1 MCVADPTTHTCFRSS
16 FLLSKNPLNIQ
27 LLPHVG
33 DRREVSQVESCH
45 FPMVFDKLLLDNN
58 NKFSPVTF
66 FKKSD
71 MYLDPAVSLLYQVIE
86 GLFLP
91 RAVFK

>member
-1 MCVADPTTHTCFRSS
+1 
-16 FLLSKNPLNIQ
+16 
-27 LLPHVG
+27 
-33 DRREVSQVESCH
+33 
-45 FPMVFDKLLLDNN
+45 MVFDKLLLDNN

-66 FKKSD
+66 FEKSD

-86 GLFLP
+86 GLFLH